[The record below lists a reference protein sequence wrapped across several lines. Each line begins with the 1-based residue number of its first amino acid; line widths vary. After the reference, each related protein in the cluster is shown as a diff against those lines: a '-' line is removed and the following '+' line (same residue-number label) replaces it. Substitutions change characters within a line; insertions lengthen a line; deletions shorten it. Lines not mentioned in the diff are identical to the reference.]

1 MVKRTGKFKRREDHL
16 DVAGVAIATVVSQM
30 ISALLILRH
39 IMVTATGIV
48 LGVIV
53 KHFANPLRNIYLPG
67 NESAIE
73 YGIARIGTFALLFV
87 REKAVDTEQYAH
99 SMMEKA
105 QGFKEINML
114 TNKIKRLTKKRCL
127 CRIKKCQ
134 LKKKKS

>member
-39 IMVTATGIV
+39 IMVTATGLV

-73 YGIARIGTFALLFV
+73 YGIARIGTV
-87 REKAVDTEQYAH
+87 ICT
-99 SMMEKA
+99 
-105 QGFKEINML
+105 
-114 TNKIKRLTKKRCL
+114 
-127 CRIKKCQ
+127 
-134 LKKKKS
+134 